1 MSTKADKGR
10 DLPAVE
16 PQQTP
21 VAVQQPQVTDQQPTS
36 TATYEGEFAV
46 SKGAGYPSA
55 TQISG
60 QGTVNTTQNSGQGEA
75 GATNNTGQNQTV
87 TTPQVEYKY
96 PWETGMTMDQAYAQ
110 GKHSWHDI
118 YMDRYRWGVA
128 NNNPVNVFEASMML
142 PQNHDIQKT
151 KTQNEDDIK
160 KTERKEKFDKIGMFL
175 THLGNF
181 VGAVGF
187 GGLDVKPEDP
197 VKFTERQQRL
207 KDKTEALRMAYN
219 KEWFANAYKQ
229 MNAERQAELAKANA
243 EYKAA
248 QAKATQQ
255 RADDNTRVSDSRI
268 ERNQALNEQGQQR
281 TEDNTRMTDSRIERY
296 NVQNKVNQQNAN
308 TSSTNAQT
316 RRMAEERQR
325 SPQTV
330 ETTDAR
336 GRTSTRT
343 TYRGKKSQQS
353 TERRRLGLGI
363 GKK

>member
-1 MSTKADKGR
+1 MSTNAEKGR

-16 PQQTP
+16 PQQT
-21 VAVQQPQVTDQQPTS
+21 VTTPD
-36 TATYEGEFAV
+36 
-46 SKGAGYPSA
+46 
-55 TQISG
+55 SG
-60 QGTVNTTQNSGQGEA
+60 QQQVVSQQT
-75 GATNNTGQNQTV
+75 TGQEQVV

-96 PWETGMTMDQAYAQ
+96 DWGSGMSMADAYNQ
-110 GKHSWHDI
+110 GKHSWADI
-118 YMDRYRWGVA
+118 YADRRAWGKA
-128 NNNPVNVFEASMML
+128 NNSPVDNFEAVML
-142 PQNHDIQKT
+142 FPRSHDVEKS

-160 KTERKEKFDKIGMFL
+160 KAERKEKFDKIGNFL

-181 VGAVGF
+181 VGAAGF

-197 VKFTERQQRL
+197 IKFTERQQRL
-207 KDKTEALRMAYN
+207 KDKADALRRAYN
-219 KEWFANAYKQ
+219 KEWLSNLYRQQAAD
-229 MNAERQAELAKANA
+229 RQAEVAKANA
-243 EYKAA
+243 EYKAT
-248 QAKATQQ
+248 QAKAAQQ

-268 ERNQALNEQGQQR
+268 ERYQALNEQGQQR

>member
-46 SKGAGYPSA
+46 SKGAGNPSA

-75 GATNNTGQNQTV
+75 GATNTTGQEKTV

-110 GKHSWHDI
+110 GKHSLREI

-160 KTERKEKFDKIGMFL
+160 KAERKEKFDKIGMFL

-229 MNAERQAELAKANA
+229 MNAERQAELAKATA
-243 EYKAA
+243 EH
-248 QAKATQQ
+248 KATQDKVAQ
-255 RADDNTRVSDSRI
+255 QKADDNTRVSDSRI
-268 ERNQALNEQGQQR
+268 QRNEELNRQGQQR
-281 TEDNTRMTDSRIERY
+281 VDNDTKRTESKVKSDEVR
-296 NVQNKVNQQNAN
+296 NKVSQQNAN
-308 TSSTNAQT
+308 TGSYRAQT
-316 RRMAEERQR
+316 GRMAEERKAAGSGKSAFGSRR
-325 SPQTV
+325 S
-330 ETTDAR
+330 
-336 GRTSTRT
+336 
-343 TYRGKKSQQS
+343 GKSAF
-353 TERRRLGLGI
+353 
-363 GKK
+363 GKR